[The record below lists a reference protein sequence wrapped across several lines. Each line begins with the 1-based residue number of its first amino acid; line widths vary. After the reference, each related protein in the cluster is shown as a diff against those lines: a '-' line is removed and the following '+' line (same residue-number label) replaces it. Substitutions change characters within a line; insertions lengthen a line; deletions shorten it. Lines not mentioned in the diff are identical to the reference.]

1 MTQISDA
8 DSERPRSTAMS
19 KALLERAALR
29 TPGGVQSN
37 VRLATRPHPLFF
49 ERGEGVHLIDVDGN
63 RYVDFVLGQGPLVLG
78 HAHPA
83 IVAEVSDAL
92 SRGQLFG
99 GQHRSEVELA
109 EILCDVLPCAE
120 RVRFSS
126 SGSEAVQAALR
137 LARAAT
143 GRRRVL
149 KFEGH
154 YHGWID
160 SVYVS
165 VTPSKLA
172 PGGSKHACCE
182 SRGQVVPE
190 PDQIT
195 VLPWNDAK
203 VVAEELAAGDVAA
216 VLMEPVPAN
225 NSVILPQP
233 GFLERVRREC
243 DRRGT
248 MLVFDEIITGFRL
261 ALGGAQERLG
271 VVPDLAIFGKAMA
284 SGFPIACVAGRES
297 AFDGVAENQTVLAGT
312 FSGNMACVR
321 AALATVR
328 TLRDQPELYR
338 HAEKVGRVLMDG
350 ILASSRGDL
359 VAQGL
364 PSMFWIGFGEG
375 EVFQA
380 RDVLRF
386 DQQRTLELSGELCAP
401 RRAHDDA
408 GRMVRFGSAQQ

>member
-1 MTQISDA
+1 
-8 DSERPRSTAMS
+8 
-19 KALLERAALR
+19 
-29 TPGGVQSN
+29 
-37 VRLATRPHPLFF
+37 
-49 ERGEGVHLIDVDGN
+49 
-63 RYVDFVLGQGPLVLG
+63 
-78 HAHPA
+78 
-83 IVAEVSDAL
+83 
-92 SRGQLFG
+92 
-99 GQHRSEVELA
+99 VELA

-120 RVRFSS
+120 RVRLTS

-172 PGGSKHACCE
+172 AGGSTHGCSE

-195 VLPWNDAK
+195 VLPWNDAE
-203 VVAEELAAGDVAA
+203 VVTEELAAGDVAA
-216 VLMEPVPAN
+216 VIMEPVPAN
-225 NSVILPQP
+225 NGVILPRP
-233 GFLERVRREC
+233 GYLEAVRREC

-261 ALGGAQERLG
+261 ALGGAQERLK
-271 VVPDLAIFGKAMA
+271 VVPDLGIFGKAMA

-297 AFDGVAENQTVLAGT
+297 AFDGVAENDVVLAGT
-312 FSGNMACVR
+312 FNGNVASVR

-328 TLRDQPELYR
+328 TLRGQPDLYEN
-338 HAEKVGRVLMDG
+338 AEAVGRTLMDG
-350 ILASSRGDL
+350 ILACSRGEL
-359 VAQGL
+359 VIQGL
-364 PSMFWIGFGEG
+364 PSMFWTGFGEC
-375 EVFQA
+375 EVLQA
-380 RDVLRF
+380 RDLRRF
-386 DQQRTLELSGELCAP
+386 DQQRTLELSGELA
-401 RRAHDDA
+401 RRGVHVTTRGVWYVSGLHSDEDA
-408 GRMVRFGSAQQ
+408 RFAISAFAAALSGSS